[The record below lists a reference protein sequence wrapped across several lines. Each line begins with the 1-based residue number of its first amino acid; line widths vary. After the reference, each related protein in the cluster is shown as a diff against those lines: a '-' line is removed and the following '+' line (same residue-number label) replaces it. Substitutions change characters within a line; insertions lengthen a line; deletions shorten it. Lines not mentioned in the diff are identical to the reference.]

1 MKRNALFRIILW
13 SIVIAILATIMVGIG
28 FGISFNR
35 SRRNSYLEETAVLVT
50 EPVMIAA
57 NAEVIDEINIRKMP
71 STEAP
76 AVGMLQKGEHVTI
89 TRSEF
94 VNGQRWD
101 YITSPTTGWVLREYL
116 NAVEPAIQET
126 MVCADTRGQDTFPAS
141 SIRELDIEW
150 VAGDITIY
158 PGTTDQIT
166 VQEDGVTDD
175 KYVMYLKQEGD
186 TLDIRFSHSEHT
198 LIGLNKLPEKD
209 LTITVPADW
218 ICNSLEIEAASAKV
232 EVCDLTIRDVDFDG
246 ASGTCSFENCTV
258 DQLDIDTASGDVR
271 FVGSLDILD
280 CDAASANVYAVLS
293 NIPNRL
299 DMDMMSGDLELAL
312 PADAGFTLSMDA
324 LSEKLDTDFELTHRN
339 GNLVAGDG
347 SCRILIDALSGD
359 VAIRKCQ

>member
-35 SRRNSYLEETAVLVT
+35 NRRTAYLEETAVLVT
-50 EPVMIAA
+50 EPVMVAA
-57 NAEVIDEINIRKMP
+57 HAEAAVDVNIREKP
-71 STEAP
+71 SAQSK
-76 AVGMLQKGEHVTI
+76 AVGMLRQGEYVTI
-89 TRSEF
+89 SRSEW
-94 VNGQRWD
+94 GDGHLWA
-101 YITSPTTGWVLREYL
+101 YITSPTTGWVVQEYL
-116 NAVEPAIQET
+116 IGVEPTIQET
-126 MVCADTRGQDTFPAS
+126 MVSADIQGQDTFPAS

-166 VQEDGVTDD
+166 VREDGVTDD

-186 TLDIRFSHSEHT
+186 TLDIRFSRSEHT

-218 ICNSLEIEAASAKV
+218 ICESLEIEAASAKV
-232 EVCDLTIRDVDFDG
+232 EICDLTLRDVDFDG
-246 ASGTCSFENCTV
+246 ASGACSFENCTV
-258 DQLDIDTASGDVR
+258 GQLDIDTASGDVR

-293 NIPNRL
+293 NIPSRL
-299 DMDMMSGDLELAL
+299 DMDMMSGDLELTL

-339 GNLVAGDG
+339 GNVVAGDG

-359 VAIRKCQ
+359 VTIRKVE